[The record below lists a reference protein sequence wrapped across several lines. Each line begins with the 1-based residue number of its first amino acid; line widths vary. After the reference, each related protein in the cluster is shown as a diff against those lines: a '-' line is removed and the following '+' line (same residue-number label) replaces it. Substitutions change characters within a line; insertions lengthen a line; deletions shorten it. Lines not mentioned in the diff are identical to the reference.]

1 MNEPPRWIPVLFG
14 AVAFLM
20 GILILG
26 AYFGIVPTDGRRF
39 TAPPAIIL
47 GIGFGLLVGAAI
59 FWLPRTA
66 PGVVR
71 GGLLLL
77 TLGLLAVVCN
87 WTAFAPEV
95 IYSSSV
101 SIGPVSLSGS
111 DQVGGRI
118 VFGLAAL
125 LVDAVIVATIA
136 GWIRSARSG
145 RRPNR

>member
-1 MNEPPRWIPVLFG
+1 MNEPPRWIPLLFG

-20 GILILG
+20 GSLILG
-26 AYFGIVPTDGRRF
+26 AYFGIVPTDGGRF
-39 TAPPAIIL
+39 TAPPAVIL
-47 GIGFGLLVGAAI
+47 GIGLGLLAGAAI

-66 PGVVR
+66 PAVVR
-71 GGLLLL
+71 SGLLVLA
-77 TLGLLAVVCN
+77 LGLLAVVCN

-101 SIGPVSLSGS
+101 SIGPVSFSGS

-125 LVDAVIVATIA
+125 LVDAAIVATMA
-136 GWIRSARSG
+136 GWIRSARTG

>member
-20 GILILG
+20 GVLILG
-26 AYFGIVPTDGRRF
+26 AFLGIVPTDGGRF
-39 TAPPAIIL
+39 TAPPAVIL
-47 GIGFGLLVGAAI
+47 GIGLSLLVGAAI

-66 PGVVR
+66 PAVVR
-71 GGLLLL
+71 SGLLVLA
-77 TLGLLAVVCN
+77 LGLLAVVCN
-87 WTAFAPEV
+87 WTAFAPDV

-101 SIGPVSLSGS
+101 SIGPVSFSGS

-118 VFGLAAL
+118 AFGLAAL
-125 LVDAVIVATIA
+125 LVDAVIIATIA